1 MRGYGKE
8 IKAYSYLKL
17 LIFTRFVMGL
27 IKLTF
32 TYQKQIHVYN
42 LTLKIIKF
50 TLLVIAVDTYSTC
63 TVLYLT
69 KPGLG
74 SVFDHAI
81 FVL

>member
-32 TYQKQIHVYN
+32 TYQKQIHVHVYN

-50 TLLVIAVDTYSTC
+50 TLLVIAY
-63 TVLYLT
+63 
-69 KPGLG
+69 
-74 SVFDHAI
+74 
-81 FVL
+81 

>member
-17 LIFTRFVMGL
+17 LIFTIFVMGL

-32 TYQKQIHVYN
+32 TYQKHIHVYN

-50 TLLVIAVDTYSTC
+50 TLLVIAY
-63 TVLYLT
+63 
-69 KPGLG
+69 
-74 SVFDHAI
+74 
-81 FVL
+81 